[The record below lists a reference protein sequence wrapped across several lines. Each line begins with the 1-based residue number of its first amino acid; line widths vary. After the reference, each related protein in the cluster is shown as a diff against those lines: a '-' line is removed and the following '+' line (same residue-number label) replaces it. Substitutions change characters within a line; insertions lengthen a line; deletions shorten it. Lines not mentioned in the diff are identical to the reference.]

1 MKRNALTYLLLPFL
15 LALLVT
21 ACKDDTLPASP
32 AEEEEAGSGVY
43 VSVVV
48 NTGGSNASRVPTPGE
63 DGDLPK
69 QPGTGDENMVH
80 DLNVFFFQGK
90 GINDLD
96 NPNIDC
102 QLYFSGAELQTSND
116 NVYHSVA
123 KKVTDVLLL
132 GETYHVLVI
141 ANTGSRITGVN
152 TLHTLRD
159 YQIEQPVTDNYTN
172 FLMSSESDDK
182 VTITPSTQ
190 NNPVPVKVDVER
202 MVARVDCAWE
212 DKYEVTGD
220 NMPSDGGNSS
230 QDKKDNVKILGAALV
245 NRYVGN
251 TYAFKRVTN
260 GTDLNTENYLGDETR
275 ENGTTGNANNYVLD
289 PLTVPGKYNS
299 HYTYYYMEYV
309 NWDIENDFA
318 NPKNNVTSEQ
328 EGRTYYCLSYARENI
343 NTTEQL
349 SETEENERVGIQ
361 KYATGIMF
369 KAQYTPAGFSEGE
382 TFYRYTSRNGNGS
395 TLYTAEALMDA
406 FPETFT
412 EENQSAWGDIDGCDV
427 FLNGCCYYVYWICHA
442 DGENT
447 NVISPM
453 KYAIVRNNI
462 YQLYVNSISQLGTP
476 EPDSSVKEI
485 NTEVH
490 FQVSEWDR
498 INVEV
503 PDFD

>member
-1 MKRNALTYLLLPFL
+1 MKQNVLTYLLLPFL

-63 DGDLPK
+63 YGDLPK

-80 DLNVFFFQGK
+80 DLTVFFLDDDLNNATT
-90 GINDLD
+90 INASA
-96 NPNIDC
+96 
-102 QLYFSGAELQTSND
+102 YFSEKEITPEASGNITRYTVQKEIEGLYVGN
-116 NVYHSVA
+116 
-123 KKVTDVLLL
+123 
-132 GETYHVLVI
+132 TYHVLVI
-141 ANTGSRITGVN
+141 ANAGDLTNEIT
-152 TLHTLRD
+152 D
-159 YQIEQPVTDNYTN
+159 IEGLKNKTFNEVIVTHDTEQW
-172 FLMSSESDDK
+172 FLMASEKDSGEIEIRANNSEYNPTW
-182 VTITPSTQ
+182 VTV
-190 NNPVPVKVDVER
+190 NVER
-202 MVARVDCAWE
+202 MTARVDCAWK
-212 DKYEVTGD
+212 DKYEVTSD
-220 NMPSDGGNSS
+220 NMSSDGGNSS
-230 QDKKDNVKILGAALV
+230 QDEKDNVKILGAALV

-260 GTDLNTENYLGDETR
+260 NVITLSDVTYLGDE
-275 ENGTTGNANNYVLD
+275 AADASNYVLD
-289 PLTVPGKYNS
+289 PLTVPGKHNS

-309 NWDIENDFA
+309 NWDIKNDFA
-318 NPKNNVTSEQ
+318 NPIGNIDVTSEQ
-328 EGRTYYCLSYARENI
+328 GGKTYYCLSYARENT
-343 NTTEQL
+343 NTAEQL
-349 SETEENERVGIQ
+349 SKTDGIQ
-361 KYATGIMF
+361 RYATGIMF

-395 TLYTAEALMDA
+395 TLYTADALMDA

-427 FLNGCCYYVYWICHA
+427 FLNGCCYYVYWIRHA

-453 KYAIVRNNI
+453 EYAIVRNNI

-476 EPDSSVKEI
+476 EPDSNVEEI

-490 FQVSEWDR
+490 FQVKPWNIKD
-498 INVEV
+498 IEV
-503 PDFD
+503 PVFD

>member
-80 DLNVFFFQGK
+80 DLTVFFLDDDLNNATT
-90 GINDLD
+90 INASA
-96 NPNIDC
+96 
-102 QLYFSGAELQTSND
+102 YFSEKEITPEASGNITRYTVQKEIEGLYVGN
-116 NVYHSVA
+116 
-123 KKVTDVLLL
+123 
-132 GETYHVLVI
+132 TYHVLVI
-141 ANTGSRITGVN
+141 ANAGDLTNEIT
-152 TLHTLRD
+152 D
-159 YQIEQPVTDNYTN
+159 IEELKNKTFNEVIVTHDTEQW
-172 FLMSSESDDK
+172 FLMASEKDSGE
-182 VTITPSTQ
+182 IEIRA
-190 NNPVPVKVDVER
+190 NNSEYNPTWVSVDVER
-202 MVARVDCAWE
+202 MTARVDCAWGNE
-212 DKYEVTGD
+212 YEISGN
-220 NMPSDGGNSS
+220 NMPSEGGNPS
-230 QDKKDNVKILGAALV
+230 QNEKDKVKILGAALV
-245 NRYVGN
+245 NRYAGD

-260 GTDLNTENYLGDETR
+260 NVITLSDVTYLGDE
-275 ENGTTGNANNYVLD
+275 AADASNYVLD
-289 PLTVPGKYNS
+289 PLTVPGKHNS

-318 NPKNNVTSEQ
+318 NPIGNNVTSEQ
-328 EGRTYYCLSYARENI
+328 GGRTYYRLSYARENI
-343 NTTEQL
+343 NTTAQL
-349 SETEENERVGIQ
+349 SETDGIQ
-361 KYATGIMF
+361 RYATGIMF

-395 TLYTAEALMDA
+395 TLYTADALMDA

-427 FLNGCCYYVYWICHA
+427 FLNGCCYYVYWIRHA

-453 KYAIVRNNI
+453 EYAIVRNNI
-462 YQLYVNSISQLGTP
+462 YQLYVYSIRQLGTP
-476 EPDSSVKEI
+476 EPDSNVEEI
-485 NTEVH
+485 NTGVH